1 MAEYTIFTTSY
12 FETFSSIS
20 ASTSLKIRYSIH
32 MRIAYCTNVRLPSER
47 AHGYQVSAVC
57 DAFIKLGHSVE
68 IFSPFRENIVQENF
82 SDYYNVSDQIKI
94 NHVGS
99 CDYIKNKFF
108 PSVMGLWMMNK
119 SMRSLLPESLKSF
132 DVLYTRTEALL
143 PALLS
148 LSIPTIMEI
157 HRLPRRDKYGFAD
170 RCNKCVKVVCL
181 TSPMKNEL
189 VSWGVS
195 EDKVVVEGDA
205 VDIDKFESLPDREGS
220 RKMFEVEDRE
230 FVVSYA
236 GSIKT
241 MKLDKGV
248 PQIIKA
254 VDMLSSSGMNIK
266 ALIAGGPEKE
276 AEKLKESSGENINV
290 LGQLTR
296 DGVKNV
302 YSASDLLVY
311 PAPKTSHSY
320 FMRDTSPMKI
330 FEYMSTGKP
339 MICADTPPIRDVLD
353 ESVTLFYEP
362 GNVDDLSTKIVFAME
377 NAEEMHAMAWRAKER
392 VKEYTW
398 DKRMERIISCV

>member
-1 MAEYTIFTTSY
+1 
-12 FETFSSIS
+12 
-20 ASTSLKIRYSIH
+20 
-32 MRIAYCTNVRLPSER
+32 
-47 AHGYQVSAVC
+47 
-57 DAFIKLGHSVE
+57 
-68 IFSPFRENIVQENF
+68 
-82 SDYYNVSDQIKI
+82 
-94 NHVGS
+94 
-99 CDYIKNKFF
+99 
-108 PSVMGLWMMNK
+108 
-119 SMRSLLPESLKSF
+119 
-132 DVLYTRTEALL
+132 
-143 PALLS
+143 
-148 LSIPTIMEI
+148 
-157 HRLPRRDKYGFAD
+157 
-170 RCNKCVKVVCL
+170 
-181 TSPMKNEL
+181 
-189 VSWGVS
+189 
-195 EDKVVVEGDA
+195 
-205 VDIDKFESLPDREGS
+205 
-220 RKMFEVEDRE
+220 
-230 FVVSYA
+230 
-236 GSIKT
+236 